1 MERTVFIEN
10 EAFGTDADPDVL
22 VGNICSITDRIIADV
37 NLAALDLAFKYI
49 DRRCAQELRDEQV
62 DRVVID
68 ILRLADLLDITVL
81 HDDDHVGDAHGLF
94 LVMCDEDRGDAGLLL
109 DTADLL
115 TSLQTEAGVEVRQR
129 LIEKKDARNFDKS
142 AGDGDTLLLTAGEL
156 ARLAVHEVVDLNKL
170 GSLQGLVIHDL
181 SGELLVT
188 FEILERERNILADC
202 QVRVQRVVLEDQ
214 TNTAVFRGQIRD
226 IRLTEPDLAACRLD
240 KTADEVERRALSAA
254 GRTEESDQ
262 LPIRDLKVEIT
273 YSSDFPTDFF
283 VAIGIL
289 LCQIL

>member
-1 MERTVFIEN
+1 M
-10 EAFGTDADPDVL
+10 
-22 VGNICSITDRIIADV
+22 
-37 NLAALDLAFKYI
+37 
-49 DRRCAQELRDEQV
+49 
-62 DRVVID
+62 
-68 ILRLADLLDITVL
+68 
-81 HDDDHVGDAHGLF
+81 
-94 LVMCDEDRGDAGLLL
+94 
-109 DTADLL
+109 
-115 TSLQTEAGVEVRQR
+115 
-129 LIEKKDARNFDKS
+129 
-142 AGDGDTLLLTAGEL
+142 
-156 ARLAVHEVVDLNKL
+156 VDLNKL
-170 GSLQGLVIHDL
+170 GSFQRLIVHDL

-254 GRTEESDQ
+254 GRAEEADQ